1 MTLIWLNTA
10 ESPALIISLV
20 FIDWN
25 QGVVMNRSKLLIASL
40 LFAALSYAQ
49 TGLAQSLVYGEY
61 LSNGAENGTGK
72 CKCKCKCKCKLSIIS
87 FEKEH
92 KYGDDTSDLE
102 STGDGACEWT
112 AICVSKNF
120 VITAGLVASR
130 GTAAFVKLSFP
141 IGPAGKRVELIA
153 CHVDRS
159 VRNREAFSRI

>member
-1 MTLIWLNTA
+1 
-10 ESPALIISLV
+10 
-20 FIDWN
+20 
-25 QGVVMNRSKLLIASL
+25 MNRSKLLIASL

-61 LSNGAENGTGK
+61 LSNGAENG
-72 CKCKCKCKCKLSIIS
+72 KCKCKCKLSIIS

-153 CHVDRS
+153 CHVDGS

>member
-25 QGVVMNRSKLLIASL
+25 QGAVMNRSKLLIASL

-61 LSNGAENGTGK
+61 LSNGAENG
-72 CKCKCKCKCKLSIIS
+72 KCKCKCKLSIIS

-153 CHVDRS
+153 CHVDGS

>member
-61 LSNGAENGTGK
+61 LSDGAENGTGK
-72 CKCKCKCKCKLSIIS
+72 CTLSIIS

-153 CHVDRS
+153 CHVDGS

>member
-25 QGVVMNRSKLLIASL
+25 QGAVMNRSKLLIASL

-61 LSNGAENGTGK
+61 LSNGAENG
-72 CKCKCKCKCKLSIIS
+72 KCKCKCKCKLSIIS

-153 CHVDRS
+153 CHVDGS

>member
-1 MTLIWLNTA
+1 
-10 ESPALIISLV
+10 
-20 FIDWN
+20 
-25 QGVVMNRSKLLIASL
+25 MNRSKLLIASL

-72 CKCKCKCKCKLSIIS
+72 CKCKCKCKLSIIS

-102 STGDGACEWT
+102 STGDAACEWT

-153 CHVDRS
+153 CHVDGS